1 MFCLGFGAMEAE
13 PSCVILDARSKDVN
27 KAPFP
32 IVNVI
37 AEAPT
42 TAGAES
48 LRARLDA
55 LRAEMSK

>member
-1 MFCLGFGAMEAE
+1 MEAE